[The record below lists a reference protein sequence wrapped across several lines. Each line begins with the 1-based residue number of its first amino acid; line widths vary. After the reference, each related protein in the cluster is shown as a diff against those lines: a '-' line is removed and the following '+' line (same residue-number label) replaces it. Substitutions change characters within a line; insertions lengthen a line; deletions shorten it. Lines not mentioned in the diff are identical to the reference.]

1 MSREAGRLRALQNA
15 ARLEWL
21 LQSRA
26 RLELL
31 GQAIVP
37 LAPETPTR
45 PAEPRVPGSRP
56 H

>member
-21 LQSRA
+21 LQSRE

-31 GQAIVP
+31 GLAIVP
-37 LAPETPTR
+37 LAPEPPTR
-45 PAEPRVPGSRP
+45 PSAPRVPESRP